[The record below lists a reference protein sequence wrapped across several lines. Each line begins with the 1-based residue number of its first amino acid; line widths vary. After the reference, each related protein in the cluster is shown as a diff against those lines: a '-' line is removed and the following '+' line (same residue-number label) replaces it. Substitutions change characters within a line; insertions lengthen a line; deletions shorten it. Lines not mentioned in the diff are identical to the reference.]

1 MKYITDIVDKNLLS
15 LAKLNVDYITGRILF
30 SLFLKAS
37 PGGIWNYTHH
47 WKGNFATSEI
57 ISP

>member
-37 PGGIWNYTHH
+37 PGGI
-47 WKGNFATSEI
+47 
-57 ISP
+57 